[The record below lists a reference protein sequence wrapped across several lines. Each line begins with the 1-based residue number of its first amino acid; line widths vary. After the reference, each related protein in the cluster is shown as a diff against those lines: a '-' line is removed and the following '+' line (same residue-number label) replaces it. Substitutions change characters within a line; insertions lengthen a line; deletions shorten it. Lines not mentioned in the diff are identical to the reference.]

1 MAEEKK
7 EDIFNDDLD
16 LDFDNIDESDLS
28 DDETENS
35 DNNELNQ
42 NKDKNHSNLPR
53 NTEINNKNLD
63 DLESELDN
71 IQLDEINQK
80 EQNKKPNLDDID
92 IEQELSAKNSVQKT
106 NIRQTQE
113 NNIEPKSKSLSEAQ
127 PKPKQAQQQNI
138 QTKKP
143 LTTNNQAQS
152 EKIISKPD
160 KSSQNDQKKTSSD
173 IGARLIEKKV
183 ISSDQLEIALKEQ
196 QKLKNSKTVAAI
208 LVDMGFISEGAL
220 GEILNESAGVKKFDI
235 KSTIIDARLV
245 KKIPKEFAIHNKLI
259 PISFSKNTV
268 TVAMSD
274 VFDIVAIDQVKRF
287 FPPQLKINPVYV
299 SEIDILHAIDQY
311 HSYEMSIEG
320 ILKEIEN
327 ADPDLINDETELKGD
342 YKSPMVRLV
351 DAVLTDAVHRS
362 ASDLHF
368 EPENSFLRIRYRID
382 GKMVQ
387 IRSIHKDHWPAISV
401 RIKIMSG
408 MNIAESRKPQ
418 DGRINS
424 EIIGRNIDFRV
435 STQPTIHGENIVMRI
450 LDEKQSILSLDSLGF
465 SDHSIHLLKKMVQ
478 RPEGV
483 IIMTGPT
490 GSGKTTTLY
499 TILNYINS
507 IDKNIMTLE
516 DPVEYNLP
524 LIRQSNIKT
533 DLGVDFAS
541 GIKSLLRQDP
551 DVILVGEIRDKD
563 TAIAAVQ
570 AAMTGHQVYTSL
582 HTNDA
587 LSAIPRL
594 MNIGVPNYLMAG
606 SLIGIFAQR
615 LARKLCDC
623 KEKKPISNEEKLIL
637 GEKYS
642 DLTHIYKAKGC
653 SKCDGSGYKGRTVV
667 AEIVVFDRELDDMVS
682 SGKSRKEMLAYI
694 SKKDFVSMQE
704 DGLEKVAK
712 GIIDIKELIRVVDL
726 TDRMK

>member
-1 MAEEKK
+1 MKPEQNLDNQKVVPKPAQVNK
-7 EDIFNDDLD
+7 ESVAAKQIPAVNV
-16 LDFDNIDESDLS
+16 DFDA
-28 DDETENS
+28 
-35 DNNELNQ
+35 Q
-42 NKDKNHSNLPR
+42 NPV
-53 NTEINNKNLD
+53 
-63 DLESELDN
+63 
-71 IQLDEINQK
+71 
-80 EQNKKPNLDDID
+80 KK
-92 IEQELSAKNSVQKT
+92 
-106 NIRQTQE
+106 
-113 NNIEPKSKSLSEAQ
+113 
-127 PKPKQAQQQNI
+127 
-138 QTKKP
+138 
-143 LTTNNQAQS
+143 NQAKLNS
-152 EKIISKPD
+152 G
-160 KSSQNDQKKTSSD
+160 D
-173 IGARLIEKKV
+173 IGSRLLEKKV

-196 QKLKNSKTVAAI
+196 VRLRNSKTVAAI

-220 GEILNESAGVKKFDI
+220 GDILNESSGIKKFDI
-235 KSTIIDARLV
+235 RSSIIDARLV

-259 PISFSKNTV
+259 PISYSKNTV
-268 TVAMSD
+268 TLAMSD
-274 VFDIVAIDQVKRF
+274 VFDIVAIDQAKRF
-287 FPPQLKINPVYV
+287 FPPNFKINPVYV
-299 SEIDILHAIDQY
+299 AEIDIMHAIDQY

-320 ILKEIEN
+320 ILKEVEAI
-327 ADPDLINDETELKGD
+327 DPELINDETELKGD

-351 DAVLTDAVHRS
+351 DAILTDAVHRG

-387 IRSIHKDHWPAISV
+387 IRSIHKEHWPAISV

-465 SDHSIHLLKKMVQ
+465 SQHNVKMLKKMVQ

-499 TILNYINS
+499 TILSYINS

-524 LIRQSNIKT
+524 LIRQSSIRT
-533 DLGVDFAS
+533 DIGMDFAS
-541 GIKSLLRQDP
+541 GVKSILRQDP

-563 TAIAAVQ
+563 TAISAIQ

-587 LSAIPRL
+587 LAAIPRL

-615 LARKLCDC
+615 LARKLCEC
-623 KEKKPISNEEKLIL
+623 KTQQDLTPEEKKMMGAKFAHLNKIC
-637 GEKYS
+637 
-642 DLTHIYKAKGC
+642 KAVGC
-653 SKCDGSGYKGRTVV
+653 QKCGNSGYKGRTVV

-682 SGKSRKEMLAYI
+682 SNKSRKEMHEYI
-694 SKKDFVSMQE
+694 LGKNFVPMQE
-704 DGLEKVAK
+704 DGLQKVAA
-712 GIIDIKELIRVVDL
+712 GIIDLKELMRVVDM
-726 TDRMK
+726 TDRMT